1 MHRLRLLSII
11 AASWLA
17 AASAAAQGIDIE
29 IVGVDGPLRDNVV
42 AFLSLKRYANSRD
55 LDQDRVDRLALR
67 AVREATDAL
76 KPFGYYEARAETR
89 VTALDK
95 GWKAV
100 VTVTPGE
107 PVLLKDAQVEIVG
120 PGRDEEFL
128 REVIDG
134 SPLRVGQ
141 RLSHADYDRLK
152 NDLHRV
158 AASRGYL
165 DASWPRAEL
174 RVDVPARQATALL
187 TLDTG
192 ERYRFGETTIEQD
205 FLEPALVKRYLRYK
219 PGEWYDATQLLRTQ
233 FALDDSDYFSVV
245 EVLPEQRDRTAK
257 TMPVH
262 ISAERNKRYRYKIG
276 AGYAT
281 DTEWRLVLGWTN
293 RQVNRR
299 GHRLY
304 AEGKYSNPE
313 KGVKLNYVIPWR
325 DPALEKL
332 AFSLAAGLTLRG
344 DVETRGTTFVPSLTQ
359 MRGRW
364 QRVLFAN
371 VDYTR
376 DKIVGTQASD
386 PTSINESRNFLLV
399 PGISFALLPPGFI
412 NVDAVGRGLY
422 TELLGSANALGSD
435 ANFLRF
441 AVRDERRFDL
451 GGPWHLIVRGEFGTS
466 AVGDFE
472 QLPSQY
478 RFFAGGDRSV
488 RGYSYNE
495 LSPVDELGNKVG
507 GRHLLVGSVE
517 IDRDLPKNFGVAAFV
532 DAGNAFDSFGD
543 SLQYSV
549 GVGIR
554 YRLPFLM
561 VGFDVAQSIS
571 ETGRSP
577 HLHMNFTPIL

>member
-1 MHRLRLLSII
+1 MHRFRLLTII

-17 AASAAAQGIDIE
+17 AASAAAQGIDLE
-29 IVGVDGPLRDNVV
+29 IVGVEGPLRDNVV

-76 KPFGYYEARAETR
+76 KPFGYYEATAEAS

-107 PVLLKDAQVEIVG
+107 PVLLTDAQVEIIG

-134 SPLRVGQ
+134 SPLRVGEQ
-141 RLSHADYDRLK
+141 LSHADYDRLK

-174 RVDVPARQATALL
+174 RVNVPARQATALL

-219 PGEWYDATQLLRTQ
+219 PGDWYDATQLLRTQ

-262 ISAERNKRYRYKIG
+262 ISAERNDRYRYKIG

-299 GHRLY
+299 GHRLF
-304 AEGKYSNPE
+304 AEGKYSTPE
-313 KGVKLNYVIPWR
+313 KTIKLNYVIPCP
-325 DPALEKL
+325 DPA
-332 AFSLAAGLTLRG
+332 A
-344 DVETRGTTFVPSLTQ
+344 
-359 MRGRW
+359 W
-364 QRVLFAN
+364 
-371 VDYTR
+371 
-376 DKIVGTQASD
+376 
-386 PTSINESRNFLLV
+386 NESRLSSPSRNADRSRSLTLASRRQGCPV
-399 PGISFALLPPGFI
+399 PKPKNP
-412 NVDAVGRGLY
+412 
-422 TELLGSANALGSD
+422 SA
-435 ANFLRF
+435 
-441 AVRDERRFDL
+441 
-451 GGPWHLIVRGEFGTS
+451 S
-466 AVGDFE
+466 AVPARASRLDCRTTMPVLSAWPEAATATSGRSGSVTTASAENPTRSQPRSSSVPCRLETSGAPASGQATFAQAE
-472 QLPSQY
+472 RSSSERSSPTAMRPRFSILSLRSGVAISRGSRRSSLPSST
-478 RFFAGGDRSV
+478 RVASRSSPSEV
-488 RGYSYNE
+488 RPGPS
-495 LSPVDELGNKVG
+495 
-507 GRHLLVGSVE
+507 R
-517 IDRDLPKNFGVAAFV
+517 
-532 DAGNAFDSFGD
+532 
-543 SLQYSV
+543 
-549 GVGIR
+549 
-554 YRLPFLM
+554 
-561 VGFDVAQSIS
+561 
-571 ETGRSP
+571 
-577 HLHMNFTPIL
+577 